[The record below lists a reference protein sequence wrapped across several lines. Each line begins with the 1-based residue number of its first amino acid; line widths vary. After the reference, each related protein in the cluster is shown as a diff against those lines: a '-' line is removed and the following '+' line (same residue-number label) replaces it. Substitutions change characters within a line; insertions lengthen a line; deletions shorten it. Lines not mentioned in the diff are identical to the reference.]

1 MSTAL
6 AVFLIVVWLLLATL
20 FLLQA
25 RRLELDPSKA
35 PDGTPP
41 ARWRLLGLGMI
52 GLAAVNLVAL
62 LLS

>member
-1 MSTAL
+1 VSTAL
-6 AVFLIVVWLLLATL
+6 AVFLIVVWLLLAML

-25 RRLELDPSKA
+25 RRLEQDPSKA
-35 PDGTPP
+35 TDDTPP

-52 GLAAVNLVAL
+52 GLAVVNLVAV